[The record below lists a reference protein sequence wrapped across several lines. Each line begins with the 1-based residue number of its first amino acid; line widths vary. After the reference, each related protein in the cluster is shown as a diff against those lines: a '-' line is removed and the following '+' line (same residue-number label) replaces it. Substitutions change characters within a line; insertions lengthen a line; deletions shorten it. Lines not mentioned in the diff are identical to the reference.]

1 MRVSCSFA
9 SLFSPRF
16 PSPTLDGELHSNK
29 NLVVMPDAWNSAR
42 HNIGSPYFLNNKWS
56 AFHRGERLRPVR
68 SLPRVS
74 GESGKS
80 GRRAANSRPEK
91 CSSRSRSS
99 RVPPP
104 RPREDL
110 ASARQRI
117 FLASTEY
124 LGAAH
129 VPPRAAPPH
138 VRFPSPGVLS
148 QSSPPLSSRSRS
160 RGQSLCPR
168 ALSRRFPEAADTRL
182 LDILLSASP
191 LTPPLLTVSELRI
204 LFPRASG
211 TMDRKR
217 EKMRKQLNH

>member
-1 MRVSCSFA
+1 MHRWFPLPECVLRVFQGDFFKYQLTYHSYHIIFYFSHGIFETMRVSCSFA

-74 GESGKS
+74 RESGRS
-80 GRRAANSRPEK
+80 GRRAANSLPEK
-91 CSSRSRSS
+91 RSSRSRSS

-104 RPREDL
+104 RPRED
-110 ASARQRI
+110 SAGAGQRI

-124 LGAAH
+124 PGAAH

-148 QSSPPLSSRSRS
+148 QSPPPLSSRSRS
-160 RGQSLCPR
+160 RG
-168 ALSRRFPEAADTRL
+168 
-182 LDILLSASP
+182 
-191 LTPPLLTVSELRI
+191 
-204 LFPRASG
+204 
-211 TMDRKR
+211 
-217 EKMRKQLNH
+217 